1 MRQTSMR
8 QSLFLT
14 NSILAVIATL
24 GAAPALGEET
34 NGGQNKNV
42 AAIVTTYFHNS
53 HADVIVS
60 RLLQTDT
67 LDGQGRKSPLRLASL
82 YIDQVSANDIG
93 VKLAA
98 DHQVPVYRSIRE
110 ALTLGGDKLAVD
122 GVLLI

>member
-8 QSLFLT
+8 QTLFLT
-14 NSILAVIATL
+14 KSILALIATL
-24 GAAPALGEET
+24 GAGSVLADEPAEP
-34 NGGQNKNV
+34 QNKSV

-82 YIDQVSANDIG
+82 YIDQVGPNDIG
-93 VKLAA
+93 LKLAA
-98 DHQVPVYRSIRE
+98 EHKVP
-110 ALTLGGDKLAVD
+110 
-122 GVLLI
+122 